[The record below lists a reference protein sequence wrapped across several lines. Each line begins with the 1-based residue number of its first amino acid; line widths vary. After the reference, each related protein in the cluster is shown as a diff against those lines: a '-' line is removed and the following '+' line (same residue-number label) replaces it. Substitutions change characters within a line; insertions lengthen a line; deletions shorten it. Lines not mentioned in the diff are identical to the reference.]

1 MSHLICPRGN
11 MRTQRTLYYVFH
23 KLTLAKGALH
33 NWPRRTQHCSLCACT
48 TLTLLAEQVFETCR
62 VRACKALHIVRQE
75 FGSVCDVLSCDD
87 IERCRLSS
95 SGTRRARVEVA
106 ARGGRS
112 DLAREEVAVRT
123 RSRPWARLRCLPTQY
138 VTLCQYTVVLMNV
151 FIMYLLF
158 YLSISCHSVCVCVCM
173 CISMSVYVSTI
184 EYMHKHTRTRT
195 HTHTH
200 THTKIHM
207 CAHINTHAHK
217 HTRTHNTSTYAYTH
231 KNTHVC
237 THQHTRTHT

>member
-1 MSHLICPRGN
+1 M
-11 MRTQRTLYYVFH
+11 TLNVVASLH
-23 KLTLAKGALH
+23 RAL
-33 NWPRRTQHCSLCACT
+33 
-48 TLTLLAEQVFETCR
+48 
-62 VRACKALHIVRQE
+62 
-75 FGSVCDVLSCDD
+75 
-87 IERCRLSS
+87 
-95 SGTRRARVEVA
+95 ARVEVV

-151 FIMYLLF
+151 FIMYLSF
-158 YLSISCHSVCVCVCM
+158 YLCISCHSVCVCVCM

-195 HTHTH
+195 RTHTHTH
-200 THTKIHM
+200 TVAHTKIHM

-217 HTRTHNTSTYAYTH
+217 HTRTHNTNTYAYTH
-231 KNTHVC
+231 KNIHVC

>member
-1 MSHLICPRGN
+1 M
-11 MRTQRTLYYVFH
+11 TLNVVDSLH
-23 KLTLAKGALH
+23 QAL
-33 NWPRRTQHCSLCACT
+33 
-48 TLTLLAEQVFETCR
+48 
-62 VRACKALHIVRQE
+62 
-75 FGSVCDVLSCDD
+75 
-87 IERCRLSS
+87 
-95 SGTRRARVEVA
+95 ARVEVA

-151 FIMYLLF
+151 FIMYLSF
-158 YLSISCHSVCVCVCM
+158 YLCISCHSVCVCVCM

-217 HTRTHNTSTYAYTH
+217 HTRTHNTSTYYVTH
-231 KNTHVC
+231 TRTKIHMCAHINTLAH
-237 THQHTRTHT
+237 TRKHTRTHIRIHTKTYMCAHGSSGSRSRRQRLAWGMVNKAKLSHPAVRGYR